1 LIFEKIRRGRPNQNP
16 SKKLPTPVSPQIK
29 DLSEMVYF
37 FVDGCIKAI
46 PRSS

>member
-1 LIFEKIRRGRPNQNP
+1 LIFEKKRRGRPNQNIQ
-16 SKKLPTPVSPQIK
+16 KTPHSVSPQIK

-37 FVDGCIKAI
+37 FADECIVTI